1 MINKVKN
8 IDVVTDQAER
18 VGIVRISAI
27 SKSKIMNRIINRK
40 NRSESGLRGV
50 PVQIPE
56 IPRDVR

>member
-50 PVQIPE
+50 LVQIPE